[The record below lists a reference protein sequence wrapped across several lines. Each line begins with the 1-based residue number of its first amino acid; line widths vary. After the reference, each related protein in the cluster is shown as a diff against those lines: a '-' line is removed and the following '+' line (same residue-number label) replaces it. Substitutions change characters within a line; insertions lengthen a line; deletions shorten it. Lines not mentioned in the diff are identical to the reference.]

1 MLIKDLNL
9 SLSDIPEGFSFDL
22 YRELGLLARC
32 LLRCVDDSAL
42 VVDLDSC
49 QIVSLILK
57 FRWNLLD
64 NWRPHIFLLD
74 LQSRSNKNDLR
85 RCEIKTTAVFVSDG
99 LVIRSW
105 RPLHTKHVIP
115 LKVAICANCA
125 NFVTSVDLLD
135 FFAAVSAI
143 IEM

>member
-57 FRWNLLD
+57 FR
-64 NWRPHIFLLD
+64 
-74 LQSRSNKNDLR
+74 
-85 RCEIKTTAVFVSDG
+85 
-99 LVIRSW
+99 
-105 RPLHTKHVIP
+105 
-115 LKVAICANCA
+115 
-125 NFVTSVDLLD
+125 
-135 FFAAVSAI
+135 
-143 IEM
+143 